1 MPPPS
6 ITTTT
11 SFGALAQPL
20 GDTPE
25 LVGYKYRI
33 KGITYTFK
41 EKTAIWRKGAVPSRI
56 WSDGYEARND
66 KASGSTIWVC
76 SRCWN
81 KRNSKGYLNPNDF
94 KAYVIGQQG
103 EISTKNALNHLRKHE
118 KAEKADD
125 GPPAKRKKS
134 VYERLADQA
143 IADKLPVQEDVNS
156 GRERLIRWII
166 AARLPLASMEVDEF
180 REMIEEIAPALAV
193 YIEPSGNTVRQWIVD
208 RFQEKRIAV
217 KEELHTSLSKIHL
230 SFDLWTAE
238 NSLAIIGVVAHYLSK
253 DLESRTRLIAMRSIE
268 GPHTGANQAQVIA
281 EVIEDYEIRD
291 QLGYFVTDN
300 AGNND
305 TAIDSLCDSLGL
317 EAESRRLRC
326 LGHIINLAVK
336 AFLYGKNAESFEVE
350 MSDLDLKKLEQ
361 KHYLELLATWRKK
374 GPVGKLHN
382 IVIWIR
388 RTPQRRQ
395 TFRNIEMKEGIPLSS
410 MFDII

>member
-1 MPPPS
+1 
-6 ITTTT
+6 
-11 SFGALAQPL
+11 
-20 GDTPE
+20 
-25 LVGYKYRI
+25 
-33 KGITYTFK
+33 
-41 EKTAIWRKGAVPSRI
+41 
-56 WSDGYEARND
+56 
-66 KASGSTIWVC
+66 
-76 SRCWN
+76 
-81 KRNSKGYLNPNDF
+81 
-94 KAYVIGQQG
+94 
-103 EISTKNALNHLRKHE
+103 
-118 KAEKADD
+118 
-125 GPPAKRKKS
+125 
-134 VYERLADQA
+134 
-143 IADKLPVQEDVNS
+143 
-156 GRERLIRWII
+156 
-166 AARLPLASMEVDEF
+166 
-180 REMIEEIAPALAV
+180 
-193 YIEPSGNTVRQWIVD
+193 
-208 RFQEKRIAV
+208 
-217 KEELHTSLSKIHL
+217 LSKIHL
-230 SFDLWTAE
+230 SFDLWNAE

-336 AFLYGKNAESFEVE
+336 AFLYGKNAESFKVE

-361 KHYLELLATWRKK
+361 KHYLELLTAWRKK